1 MDIDQFFDEILKID
15 NKIRFAGLYDVEFH
29 YKMREGVTSYHTPEE
44 TENSLVQAQY
54 RWASRKKDAPKL
66 GEPIYAMAKFEKV
79 YRITI
84 PVGIA
89 GLIIVT
95 TELNV
100 NVEKIVEKIIEKR
113 EKLSIS
119 NFAKSL

>member
-1 MDIDQFFDEILKID
+1 MME
-15 NKIRFAGLYDVEFH
+15 N
-29 YKMREGVTSYHTPEE
+29 YKLREGLTSYHTPEE
-44 TENSLVQAQY
+44 TENSLAQAEY

-66 GEPIYAMAKFEKV
+66 GEPIYSLAKYEKV
-79 YRITI
+79 YRVTI

-100 NVEKIVEKIIEKR
+100 NVEEIVEKVIDMR
-113 EKLSIS
+113 EKLSLS
-119 NFAKSL
+119 NFVKLP